1 MSYGA
6 DVGVSDIR
14 YISNNRPSMRMHSK
28 RRNVLS
34 DAERLF
40 LNRLIRGRDLESYA
54 DTYKRNLKHRILQK
68 RKRLTDDLLLI
79 NAALDELQSL

>member
-1 MSYGA
+1 M
-6 DVGVSDIR
+6 SDIR
-14 YISNNRPSMRMHSK
+14 YISNNRLSVRMYSN
-28 RRNVLS
+28 RRKVLS

-40 LNRLIRGRDLESYA
+40 LDRLIKGKDLDSYA

-79 NAALDELQSL
+79 NAALDKLQSL

>member
-1 MSYGA
+1 MSPAG
-6 DVGVSDIR
+6 GKESVS
-14 YISNNRPSMRMHSK
+14 ST

-40 LNRLIRGRDLESYA
+40 LNRLIKGRDLDRYA
-54 DTYKRNLKHRILQK
+54 PAYRRNLKHRILEK

-79 NAALDELQSL
+79 NAALDKL

>member
-1 MSYGA
+1 
-6 DVGVSDIR
+6 
-14 YISNNRPSMRMHSK
+14 MRST

-40 LNRLIRGRDLESYA
+40 LNRLVKGKDLDSYA
-54 DTYKRNLKHRILQK
+54 DAYKRNLKHRILQK

-79 NAALDELQSL
+79 NAALDKLQSL

>member
-1 MSYGA
+1 
-6 DVGVSDIR
+6 
-14 YISNNRPSMRMHSK
+14 MHST

-40 LNRLIRGRDLESYA
+40 LNRLVKGKDLDSYA
-54 DTYKRNLKHRILQK
+54 DAYKRNLKHRILQK

-79 NAALDELQSL
+79 NAALDRLQSL